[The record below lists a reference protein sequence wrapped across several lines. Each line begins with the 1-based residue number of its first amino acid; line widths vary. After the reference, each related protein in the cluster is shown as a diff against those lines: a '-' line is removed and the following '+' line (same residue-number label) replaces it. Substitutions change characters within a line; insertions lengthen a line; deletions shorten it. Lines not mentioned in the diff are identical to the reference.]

1 VLRGRPKLTWEEA
14 IKGEL
19 QGWNVPKDLS
29 LNRSAYNH
37 LKDKE
42 TRHREKIV
50 PLCPKRWEYGTFREV
65 YTQPASTWL

>member
-1 VLRGRPKLTWEEA
+1 MGGGNKRRIERMECT
-14 IKGEL
+14 
-19 QGWNVPKDLS
+19 KDLS